1 MADRIFP
8 IGIRAFSDIRNN
20 GYAYVDKSAHV
31 YRLTQGEELLSGAA
45 PAFRQKPIDGA
56 SPLFLLH
63 LILWLWQ
70 PHPQTYP
77 S

>member
-8 IGIRAFSDIRNN
+8 IGIQAFSDIRDN

-45 PAFRQKPIDGA
+45 TVFRA
-56 SPLFLLH
+56 
-63 LILWLWQ
+63 
-70 PHPQTYP
+70 YAY
-77 S
+77 